1 MILLTQFF
9 VIFFGIL
16 NFLLGL
22 RFILIFFRITLSPL
36 TDWLYSFTGP
46 VISSFGILP
55 SFNFFGFYFETPTLI
70 AVIVFSIISYFINE
84 LAKGQY
90 SGNRR

>member
-1 MILLTQFF
+1 MNLITQFF
-9 VIFFGIL
+9 TIFFGVL
-16 NFLLGL
+16 NSLLAI

-36 TDWLYSFTGP
+36 TDWLYGFTGP
-46 VISSFGILP
+46 VVSAFGILP
-55 SFNFFGFYFETPTLI
+55 SFNFFGFYFETPTLL
-70 AVIVFSIISYFINE
+70 AVIVFSIISYFVNE